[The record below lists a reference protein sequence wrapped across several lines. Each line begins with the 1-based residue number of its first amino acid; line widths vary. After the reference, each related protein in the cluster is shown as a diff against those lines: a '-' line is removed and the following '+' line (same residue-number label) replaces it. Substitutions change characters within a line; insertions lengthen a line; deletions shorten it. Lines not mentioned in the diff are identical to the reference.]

1 MPVWHTSL
9 KTKSDIIKV
18 SGRMLIDIREDRQ
31 RVGAL
36 AKENEEKYDKLR
48 EEKAYSIDVTMK
60 EYHKLE
66 RQRVMAELGKK
77 HLAEKDAK
85 KAEYR
90 ALVAEFKGHGE
101 TINKELEDIIQNEAN
116 VEREMKHSSKNLS
129 LDDILAHMDKE
140 ADRKRMRKRRKTEGI
155 PARDIVRAAP
165 FNNKAESGGH
175 PLPLRVLFGKL
186 EKGSRNV
193 WAWLHNKPGSNRT
206 PEVRLKVFSRTG
218 QPEEPIA
225 LQDAMEKAT
234 PLPAFTCLKPQDG
247 RFDRTHLSSVLRYY
261 FILQKVE
268 LPYQWPISDVFVAEL
283 RAACKVAE
291 ANAKE
296 RKGAGTKEPED
307 MERTGHGEVKPT
319 LTEMLSGESAEAS
332 LPGSTL
338 AGTQSPMPSPEETP
352 ATSPEAFIEAYKL
365 NIMENE
371 LEELEEE
378 EDTLKNALKQAKEE
392 RKRLRTSVSERD
404 LVLLQLG
411 QDLAHTV
418 SKRLLFDDSGEE

>member
-60 EYHKLE
+60 ECHKLE

-155 PARDIVRAAP
+155 PAGD
-165 FNNKAESGGH
+165 
-175 PLPLRVLFGKL
+175 
-186 EKGSRNV
+186 
-193 WAWLHNKPGSNRT
+193 
-206 PEVRLKVFSRTG
+206 
-218 QPEEPIA
+218 
-225 LQDAMEKAT
+225 
-234 PLPAFTCLKPQDG
+234 
-247 RFDRTHLSSVLRYY
+247 
-261 FILQKVE
+261 VE
-268 LPYQWPISDVFVAEL
+268 A
-283 RAACKVAE
+283 
-291 ANAKE
+291 
-296 RKGAGTKEPED
+296 
-307 MERTGHGEVKPT
+307 
-319 LTEMLSGESAEAS
+319 
-332 LPGSTL
+332 
-338 AGTQSPMPSPEETP
+338 
-352 ATSPEAFIEAYKL
+352 
-365 NIMENE
+365 
-371 LEELEEE
+371 
-378 EDTLKNALKQAKEE
+378 
-392 RKRLRTSVSERD
+392 
-404 LVLLQLG
+404 
-411 QDLAHTV
+411 
-418 SKRLLFDDSGEE
+418 